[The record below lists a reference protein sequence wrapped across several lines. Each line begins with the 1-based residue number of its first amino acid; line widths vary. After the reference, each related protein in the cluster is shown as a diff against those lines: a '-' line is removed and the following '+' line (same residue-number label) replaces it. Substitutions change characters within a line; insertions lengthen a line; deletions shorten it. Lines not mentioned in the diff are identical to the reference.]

1 MEAISCHSHPESAFI
16 LPGILPV
23 FGKIPALIPEI
34 NQGWCSDDLA
44 KVWSNSLSICD
55 LASSCYNLKH
65 IVCISLGW
73 LKQSNNSPVVVIQ
86 IVMHQRNWWISL
98 LWCTICFDWSWNIDP
113 DPNHPKGM
121 HLTWTLRYWS
131 WQTTM
136 SANLWPKACCGHQ
149 KQQQQNDTK
158 QKLLLLGFWC
168 WWSSDKQHI

>member
-65 IVCISLGW
+65 LVCISLGW
-73 LKQSNNSPVVVIQ
+73 LKQSNNSPVVVTQ
-86 IVMHQRNWWISL
+86 ILMHQRNWWISL
-98 LWCTICFDWSWNIDP
+98 LWFT
-113 DPNHPKGM
+113 M
-121 HLTWTLRYWS
+121 LRLILEYWS
-131 WQTTM
+131 WSKSSQRNAPYLNPEILILTNNHECKSLAKSMLWTSKTT
-136 SANLWPKACCGHQ
+136 ATEH
-149 KQQQQNDTK
+149 
-158 QKLLLLGFWC
+158 
-168 WWSSDKQHI
+168 H